1 MEGEAGQ
8 SSSVSSS
15 PCSSCGGADGN
26 VGGGV
31 VEYLI
36 GVIEKAGSYG
46 GYRKTQ
52 RKECLNL
59 ARRLKLLV
67 PLLEEIGE
75 ARRAADSPAGDGLDA
90 TLVRLRQAVVEANKL
105 LKQCHCGSKIYL
117 VLESEAVMSRFH
129 AVYDKLNEALDD
141 MPYDELGV
149 SVEVQEQVE
158 LMRMQLKR
166 AQKRRDTQD
175 IELAMDLMVVLSEK
189 DDRNVD
195 NAILQRLANRLELR
209 TFCDLKAETVA
220 ISKLVKQFG
229 KDAQNIR
236 QIMGLFGKFKRIIG
250 FEEPS
255 AQDCSVSSRTLEK
268 LPSFSIPHEYLCPI
282 TLEIMTDPVIV
293 ATGQT
298 YERESIQKWL
308 DSNHR
313 TCPKTGQILHHLLVV
328 PNYAL
333 RNLILQWCE
342 KNDFELPRKAI
353 SVGSDGSSSELVKQ
367 ISCLVQDLSSPQLNA
382 RRHAILELRTLSKD
396 NPDNRILIASMG
408 GVTPLVQLLSFPD
421 SKIQEHAVTALLNLS
436 LNEAN
441 KRVIAQEGAIPAI
454 IDILQNGTDEAREN
468 SAAALFSISM
478 LDENKVLVG
487 STNGIPPLVD
497 LLKNGTVRGKKDAAT
512 ALFNLSLH
520 QANKSKAIKAG
531 AIPPL
536 LNLLED
542 KNLGMIDEALSI
554 LLLLASHP
562 EGRGQLG
569 RLSFI
574 KTLVEI
580 IKNGTPKNKECATS
594 VLLELGLHNSS
605 FVLASLQYGVYEHL
619 VEMVRNGTNRGQR
632 KANSLLQHMSKCEHI
647 A

>member
-1 MEGEAGQ
+1 
-8 SSSVSSS
+8 
-15 PCSSCGGADGN
+15 
-26 VGGGV
+26 
-31 VEYLI
+31 
-36 GVIEKAGSYG
+36 
-46 GYRKTQ
+46 
-52 RKECLNL
+52 
-59 ARRLKLLV
+59 
-67 PLLEEIGE
+67 
-75 ARRAADSPAGDGLDA
+75 
-90 TLVRLRQAVVEANKL
+90 
-105 LKQCHCGSKIYL
+105 
-117 VLESEAVMSRFH
+117 
-129 AVYDKLNEALDD
+129 
-141 MPYDELGV
+141 
-149 SVEVQEQVE
+149 
-158 LMRMQLKR
+158 MQPKKV
-166 AQKRRDTQD
+166 QKRRDTQD

-195 NAILQRLANRLELR
+195 NAIQQRLANRLELR

-236 QIMGLFGKFKRIIG
+236 QIMGLFGKFKPIIG

-255 AQDCSVSSRTLEK
+255 AQDFSVSSRTLEK
-268 LPSFSIPHEYLCPI
+268 LPSLSIPHEFLCPI

-313 TCPKTGQILHHLLVV
+313 TCPKTGQILRHLLVV

-333 RNLILQWCE
+333 RNLILEWCE

-367 ISCLVQDLSSPQLNA
+367 ISCLVQDLSSSQLNA

-396 NPDNRILIASMG
+396 NPDNRILIANMG

-436 LNEAN
+436 LNNAN
-441 KRVIAQEGAIPAI
+441 KRVIAREGAIPAI
-454 IDILQNGTDEAREN
+454 IDILQNGMDEAWEN

-487 STNGIPPLVD
+487 SANGIPPLVD
-497 LLKNGTVRGKKDAAT
+497 LLKNGTVQGKKDAAT
-512 ALFNLSLH
+512 AL
-520 QANKSKAIKAG
+520 AIKAG

-536 LNLLED
+536 LDLLED
-542 KNLGMIDEALSI
+542 QNLGMIDKAL
-554 LLLLASHP
+554 LLLWLLASHP
-562 EGRGQLG
+562 EGRGELG
-569 RLSFI
+569 RLSLI

-580 IKNGTPKNKECATS
+580 IKNGTPRNKECATS

-619 VEMVRNGTNRGQR
+619 VDIARNGTNRGQR
-632 KANSLLQHMSKCEHI
+632 KAYSLLQHMSKCEHI